1 MNEMVSQQFKF
12 LFARLLIFWMAVVS
26 TQGAELEVVLDR
38 EQISLG
44 ETAMLQISVRDGEP
58 QSNPSLTA
66 VAGLN
71 IQGAGT
77 QNQVSIV
84 NGKSTSQVL
93 FNYSLTPARE
103 GVFTIPPV
111 QIRLDNKIVSS
122 KPLTQRVSK
131 DQNAAAN
138 ANKTAYMRLALS
150 KTNLVVGEVISA
162 ELQLFVIDGRNLQ
175 QPQLTGEGFVVQK
188 FIPPTK
194 TRTRIGNNIFNVL
207 TYKIALSATKAGRL
221 QLGPFSCTLE
231 IPERRN
237 AQRNSN
243 DPFADFFGTS
253 VQYREVALNTD
264 PTIVNVVPVPNTEG
278 LPNFTGGIGTFTMR
292 MQVGPTNLTAGDPI
306 TLRIE
311 WQGQGNLDAINL
323 PALNLPG
330 FKTYPPVATTKTQDP
345 LGIEGSRYFEQVL
358 IPESSDI
365 KRIPALSLSYLDPNT
380 RKFVVLSNA
389 AVAIAVKGSTL
400 TASTDPQ
407 IPSNVAS
414 AAVVPAKPIFAH
426 ILPDS
431 GTLTKPSPV
440 FYKTAW
446 FWVANACPPLLC
458 LGSLLV
464 LGYRRRLAADPKR
477 LAAQAARQQWHQK
490 RAILAKS
497 ASSSDIPAFLHA
509 ALPVVE
515 AILKEGDNLNATDRG
530 TAEALRES
538 AQAAL
543 YGSASLSRDLAT
555 DLAFLE
561 KQVATHPNVIGS
573 MAVKALAAIAFLAA
587 VITTQAETTNS
598 TGLFQQ
604 ANRHYEVGQYQQAF
618 SEYRQLMEQKGES
631 FAVLFNAGNAAYQ
644 SGSNGWAMAFY
655 TAAARYEPRNAA
667 LRANYEFLAKKL
679 TAQPPPLPRWSFN
692 EQAWLFALLNIACFA
707 CLFLRRASQRP
718 QAILSWSSAGALA
731 AMFYMA
737 FVWFGQAQRVVVVGQ
752 DAAVRNGP
760 LEESQTAFI
769 AKDGTVLSALAR
781 RQGWI
786 QVQDQGGVSGWLPEN
801 LTRNLP

>member
-1 MNEMVSQQFKF
+1 MNEMVSQHFKF
-12 LFARLLIFWMAVVS
+12 LFAGLLIFWTAVAS
-26 TQGAELEVVLDR
+26 TLAAELEVVLDR
-38 EQISLG
+38 EQIFLG
-44 ETAMLQISVRDGEP
+44 EAAVLQVSVRDGEP

-71 IQGAGT
+71 IQGAG
-77 QNQVSIV
+77 
-84 NGKSTSQVL
+84 NGRSTSQVF
-93 FNYSLTPARE
+93 FNYMLTPSRE

-122 KPLTQRVSK
+122 KPLTLRVSK
-131 DQNAAAN
+131 DQSAAAN

-150 KTNLVVGEVISA
+150 KTNLVVGEVIGA
-162 ELQLFVIDGRNLQ
+162 ELQLFVTEGRNLQ
-175 QPQLTGEGFVVQK
+175 QPQLTCEGFVVQK
-188 FIPPTK
+188 FIKPTSTK
-194 TRTRIGNNIFNVL
+194 TRIGNNIFNVL

-221 QLGPFSCTLE
+221 QLGPFTSTLE

-253 VQYREVALNTD
+253 VQYRETVLNTD
-264 PTIVNVVPVPNTEG
+264 PTTVNVVPVPNTEG
-278 LPNFTGGIGTFTMR
+278 LPNFTGGIGNFTMG

-323 PALNLPG
+323 PTLNLPG
-330 FKTYPPVATTKTQDP
+330 FKSYPPVATTKSQDP

-358 IPESSDI
+358 IPESSEI
-365 KRIPALSLSYLDPNT
+365 KSIPALSLSYLDPNT
-380 RKFVVLSNA
+380 RKFIVLSNA
-389 AVAIAVKGSTL
+389 AIAIAVKGSTL
-400 TASTDPQ
+400 PASTETQVPG
-407 IPSNVAS
+407 NVAS
-414 AAVVPAKPIFAH
+414 APVAPAKPVFAH
-426 ILPDS
+426 ILPDP
-431 GTLTKPSPV
+431 GTLIRPSLV
-440 FYKTAW
+440 FYKTTW
-446 FWVANACPPLLC
+446 FWVANSCPPLLC

-490 RAILAKS
+490 RAILAKAVS
-497 ASSSDIPAFLHA
+497 NSDIPAFLHA

-515 AILKEGDNLNATDRG
+515 AILQEHDKLSTADQA

-543 YGSASLSRDLAT
+543 YGSASLSHDLAT

-561 KQVATHPNVIGS
+561 KQVATHPKVLGS
-573 MAVKALAAIAFLAA
+573 MAIKALATVAFLAA
-587 VITTQAETTNS
+587 VFTTEAEPTNS
-598 TGLFQQ
+598 MGLFQQ

-618 SEYRQLMEQKGES
+618 SEYRHLIEQTGES
-631 FAVLFNAGNAAYQ
+631 FSVLFNAGNAAYQ
-644 SGSNGWAMAFY
+644 SGSNGWALACY
-655 TAAARYEPRNAA
+655 TAASRYEPRNVA

-679 TAQPPPLPRWSFN
+679 TIQPSPLSKWSFN
-692 EQAWLFALLNIACFA
+692 EQAWLFGFLNTVCFA

-718 QAILSWSSAGALA
+718 QVILNWISAGALVS
-731 AMFYMA
+731 MIYMA
-737 FVWFGQAQRVVVVGQ
+737 CVWFGQVPRVVVVGP

-760 LEESQTAFI
+760 LEESQNAFT

-781 RQGWI
+781 RPGWI
-786 QVQDQGGVSGWLPEN
+786 QVQDQSGVSGWIPEN